1 MEEIEKIATEIP
13 EDICDIEIDFY
24 GRKLAVGSSTG
35 KIYIFENLNGNYS
48 KVSEISAHIGPI
60 FKLSWSHPSFGPIL
74 ASCGFDK
81 KVNLYKIDPQYKL
94 EKIYEHD
101 KHNNCITALKFSPSS
116 NNLLLISGDLNGN
129 IIACEYLDK
138 DFGIKEIFGHDFGVN
153 SIDFFDDKT
162 FVTCGNDNIVKIWN
176 YLNENGNVEIKII
189 FVINN
194 NYICTKDLYKSKLKG
209 KEKSFSFPSTPNLF
223 FPALNSSLNTD
234 EYNIKQKYKNLRNL
248 KEEQNILKKNL
259 IKICENE
266 KLLEN
271 ESSLNDSSNN
281 FKN

>member
-60 FKLSWSHPSFGPIL
+60 FKLSWRHPSFGPIL

-176 YLNENGNVEIKII
+176 YLNENGNVEIKNI
-189 FVINN
+189 FVINDN
-194 NYICTKDLYKSKLKG
+194 NICTKDLSCKDNKHFVCCGYSGDEGIVNYYVLNDENKWEVNEIYKQNGKLEKIRFNEEHTCIAVIDESG
-209 KEKSFSFPSTPNLF
+209 KES
-223 FPALNSSLNTD
+223 
-234 EYNIKQKYKNLRNL
+234 I
-248 KEEQNILKKNL
+248 IM
-259 IKICENE
+259 ENE
-266 KLLEN
+266 
-271 ESSLNDSSNN
+271 LNI
-281 FKN
+281 